1 MKRYSFEPGAMSIIQ
16 MGEELIG
23 HPSTAINELVKNSY
37 DADATEA
44 KVFINYS
51 NKTDESYAIV
61 FDNGSGMDSRTLFGS
76 WLRPSFSSK
85 RNGIRISPIFNRNF
99 LGSKGIGRL
108 ATMALGQ
115 YVTVITRA
123 NPKKKYCWIT
133 IDRELFKEEKVLSE
147 ITFPGDETNSI
158 INLFSDK
165 YILKERNI
173 RKNQILE
180 NFLINQKLSNFDN
193 GTLIIVENLDDS
205 VLKILRDDFNN
216 TELESEIE
224 EPLKETSFY
233 KSLSTLITPLKL
245 NSEIRKELIKKGI
258 IKTVNLKKENPLNF
272 DLKFGI
278 NLLPEQ
284 RKNNIDWQKIAP
296 IPIQSIYDYRAYG
309 KVTKE
314 GNVIGYFSNKRILE
328 QTYEENLEISI
339 EEIFGEKKQINKSGV
354 IELFEQA
361 HIPVTGEYYFD
372 IRVYDIGE
380 KDNLEKLATLSKLKD
395 GNLFKTIFKSFQGL
409 RISKNGFGVK
419 PYGEE
424 VEDWIGL
431 SKERVQNPTGN
442 VNTNQILGYVYFESP
457 ENDSL
462 AEKTNRE
469 GFLENSAFIQVKNTL
484 SVIFKTLGKKRAN
497 YRIIH
502 GIGRVPISKHDRP
515 KTEEFLKAIKLND
528 NVSFIR
534 SYSEKFMKEVDT
546 SLDNLEESLSFS
558 ERLASLGSGLE
569 LVYHEMAQPI
579 STLRNT
585 KSSLD
590 FKKLKINPES
600 LDSFLKDINYLQL
613 STDVLVELRKSLQPA
628 IGRTRSKKF
637 IPCDTF
643 MKVCNLY
650 KLDIEKFDIEVNVDE
665 RILKYE
671 ILDLEYAFWIAFLN
685 IINNAIYWLKQS
697 PNKKKILLFME
708 GDSFIISNTGP
719 FINEKIIEYI
729 FNYGV
734 TTRQEKNATGL
745 GLAFTQSILSRNGWE
760 VSAQNRKT
768 GPAFI
773 IKRKQND

>member
-1 MKRYSFEPGAMSIIQ
+1 M
-16 MGEELIG
+16 
-23 HPSTAINELVKNSY
+23 
-37 DADATEA
+37 
-44 KVFINYS
+44 
-51 NKTDESYAIV
+51 
-61 FDNGSGMDSRTLFGS
+61 
-76 WLRPSFSSK
+76 
-85 RNGIRISPIFNRNF
+85 
-99 LGSKGIGRL
+99 GSKGIGRL

-115 YVTVITRA
+115 YITVITRMD
-123 NPKKKYCWIT
+123 PKKKYCWIT
-133 IDRELFKEEKVLSE
+133 IDRELFREEKILSE
-147 ITFPGDETNSI
+147 ITFPGDETISI
-158 INLFSDK
+158 LNLFSDK
-165 YILKERNI
+165 FILKERNI
-173 RKNQILE
+173 TKNKILE
-180 NFLINQKLSNFDN
+180 DFLINQNLSNFNN
-193 GTLIIVENLDDS
+193 GTIIIVENLDDS
-205 VLKILRDDFNN
+205 VLKILRDDFNA

-224 EPLKETSFY
+224 EPLRETSFY

-245 NSEIRKELIKKGI
+245 NWEIRRELIGKGI
-258 IKTVNLKKENPLNF
+258 IKSIKLSKDSNLNF
-272 DLKFGI
+272 DLEFGT

-284 RKNNIDWQKIAP
+284 KINKIDWQKIVP

-314 GNVIGYFSNKRILE
+314 GNVVGFFSNKRLLE
-328 QTYEENLEISI
+328 QSYQEDLKISI
-339 EEIFGEKKQINKSGV
+339 LDIFGEKKQTTKSGT
-354 IELFEQA
+354 IELFEKE

-380 KDNLEKLATLSKLKD
+380 KDNLEKLAKLSKLKD
-395 GNLFKTIFKSFQGL
+395 GNLFKATFKSFQGL

-457 ENDSL
+457 ENDTL

-469 GFLENSAFIQVKNTL
+469 GFLENAAFIQVKNTL

-502 GIGRVPISKHDRP
+502 GIGRVPVSKHDRP
-515 KTEEFLKAIKLND
+515 KTEEFLNAIKLND
-528 NVSFIR
+528 NVNFIR

-579 STLRNT
+579 STLRTT

-590 FKKLKINPES
+590 FKKTKINSES
-600 LDSFLKDINYLQL
+600 IDSFLKDINSLHH
-613 STDVLVELRKSLQPA
+613 STDILVELRKSLQPA
-628 IGRTRSKKF
+628 IGRTRKKKF
-637 IPCDTF
+637 IPSETF

-650 KLDIEKFDIEVNVDE
+650 KSDIEEFDIEINIDE

-671 ILDLEYAFWIAFLN
+671 ILDLEYAFWITFLN
-685 IINNAIYWLKQS
+685 VINNAIYWLKQS
-697 PNKKKILLFME
+697 PNKKKISLFME
-708 GDSFIISNTGP
+708 NDSFIINNTGP
-719 FINEKIIEYI
+719 FINEKIIEHI

-745 GLAFTQSILSRNGWE
+745 GLAFTQSILSRNDWE
-760 VSAQNRKT
+760 ISAENRKT